1 MQMAFGIFLHA
12 SVLLLKRDCGF
23 PFSICLGTSEMHIA
37 TVASSIASVDVRR
50 EWQFHVRFAQW
61 LCRCVR
67 VLPNSYV
74 QWKKGRPSFLDFCWQ
89 AFAGRKR
96 EEREREP
103 FCTSLVTEW
112 VQYRGSIVARP
123 WSETGQLHLVMTSNN
138 HKNMALRSVT
148 KKSG

>member
-96 EEREREP
+96 EERERAILH
-103 FCTSLVTEW
+103 FFGHRMSSISGKHSSKTLVGN
-112 VQYRGSIVARP
+112 GSIAP
-123 WSETGQLHLVMTSNN
+123 CDDQQ
-138 HKNMALRSVT
+138 
-148 KKSG
+148 